1 VFPTCV
7 GMNRGKSHYEE
18 VQMRVPHMR
27 GDGCSSAGTPYPDT
41 GLCILSLLYPDIPAP
56 HQFKETPGARLR
68 IAHRVMGALTLA
80 REESA
85 IEVIER

>member
-1 VFPTCV
+1 
-7 GMNRGKSHYEE
+7 MNRWLLEFWA
-18 VQMRVPHMR
+18 VLMRVPHMR
-27 GDGCSSAGTPYPDT
+27 WDGCSSAGTPYLDT